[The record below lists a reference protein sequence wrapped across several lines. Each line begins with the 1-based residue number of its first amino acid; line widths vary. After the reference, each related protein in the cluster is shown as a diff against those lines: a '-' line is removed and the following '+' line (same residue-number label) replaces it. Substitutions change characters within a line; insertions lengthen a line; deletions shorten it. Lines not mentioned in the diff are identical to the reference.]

1 MPAPSTRTAQDE
13 RLPRLRLA
21 VLRLVAAAFSTLTAA
36 SSLVLAAPAASSRP
50 NPTNHWSF
58 RPIVHSAPPTV
69 LDTSPGITR
78 LDRFL
83 LSRLEAAGLHFSPPA
98 DRRTWIR
105 RATYSLHG
113 LPPTASEIADFE
125 ANRQPDAY
133 ERVVDRLLASPR
145 YGERWA
151 RNWMDVARYADTKG
165 YVRLNEN
172 PKYLG
177 SWPYRDYLIR
187 AFNADLPYD
196 RFVVEQLAA
205 DQLDLGSDPRPLAA
219 MGFLTLGQRFLNSR
233 HDILDDRIDVV
244 TRGLLGL
251 TVACAR
257 CHDHK
262 FDPVSMRDYYAL
274 HGIFDSSVEPRIP
287 PLVAA
292 PEDPRERAD
301 YLAGLSERSRVFDTY
316 LEAQRQRLT
325 ALFRSRMGEYLLAAQ
340 KESLQANFLPV
351 MFLVDASKDLNPVI
365 TQRWCRLLDRTRKSG
380 HPVLGLWNAVASAG
394 EKNFPAAMGAALAS
408 PTSFNPLV
416 FAAVRSTHPKS
427 LPALAACYGDV
438 FAKTESAWQAA
449 LKASPAASQLNTPAQ
464 EEVRRM
470 LYGEDAPP
478 DVPLAEVEDLFYVD
492 TTTQSAFHAQQ
503 RKVEDWISGSA
514 GAAHAQILTDTPVP
528 VQPRVFLRG
537 NAANPGEFVE
547 RRFLQILSHSNTAAF
562 HHGSGRL
569 ELARAIAS
577 PDNPLTA
584 RVLVNRVWM
593 HHFGTGLVRTPGDF
607 GTRGESP
614 THPELLDELAFQ
626 FMHDGWS
633 LKALHRQILLS
644 AAFRQGSHD
653 VSEALR
659 QDPENRLL
667 WRMNRRRLDWESLRD
682 SILLAS
688 DNLSTT
694 LGGPSVDLLKTP
706 TPDRRTLYGFIDRQD
721 LPVLFRSFDFA
732 APDSCTVQ
740 RFETSVPQQALYLL
754 NGPLLRSEARH
765 LASTQSIATEAESIT
780 RLYRRILGR
789 PPSPKERDLGLRFL
803 AGDNPLSGPLDH
815 FTRLEEFIQ
824 ALLLTNEFAFVD

>member
-1 MPAPSTRTAQDE
+1 MPAPAKRNAKSE
-13 RLPRLRLA
+13 RPPLGGTDFLRLLA
-21 VLRLVAAAFSTLTAA
+21 ELFALLALIPGTSVQLTAA
-36 SSLVLAAPAASSRP
+36 SRPDPAA
-50 NPTNHWSF
+50 HWSF
-58 RPIVHSAPPTV
+58 QPIARSVPPAV
-69 LDTSPGITR
+69 RDTSPGITR

-83 LSRLEAAGLHFSPPA
+83 LDRLERAGLHFSPAA

-113 LPPTASEIADFE
+113 LPPSATEIADFE
-125 ANRQPDAY
+125 ADHQPDAY

-151 RNWMDVARYADTKG
+151 RHWMDVARYADTKG

-177 SWPYRDYLIR
+177 SWAYRDYLVR
-187 AFNADLPYD
+187 AFNSDLRYD

-205 DQLDLGSDPRPLAA
+205 DQLDLGEDTRPLAA

-262 FDPVSMRDYYAL
+262 FDPISMHDYYAL
-274 HGIFDSSVEPRIP
+274 HGVFDSCVEPRIP

-292 PEDPRERAD
+292 PNDPQERTA
-301 YLAGLSERSRVFDTY
+301 YLAGLSERSHAFDSY
-316 LEAQRQRLT
+316 LETQRQRLT
-325 ALFRSRMGEYLLAAQ
+325 ALFRSRMGDYLLAAQ

-365 TQRWCRLLDRTRKSG
+365 TQRWCRLLDRAHKTG
-380 HPVLGLWNAVASAG
+380 HSVLGIWNAAAG
-394 EKNFPAAMGAALAS
+394 ARAEEFQATLESALAAS
-408 PTSFNPLV
+408 DSFNPLV
-416 FAAVRSTHPKS
+416 VAAVRSTRPS
-427 LPALAACYGDV
+427 TVAGLAACYGDL
-438 FAKTESAWQAA
+438 FAKAETAWQTA
-449 LKASPAASQLNTPAQ
+449 LKATPTVLRLDTPAQ
-464 EEVRRM
+464 EELRQLM
-470 LYGEDAPP
+470 YGPDAPP
-478 DVPLAEVEDLFYVD
+478 DVPLSEVDDLFYVD

-503 RKVEDWISGSA
+503 RKVEDWITSSSSA
-514 GAAHAQILTDTPVP
+514 LHAQILTDSPVP
-528 VQPRVFLRG
+528 VRPRVFLRG

-547 RRFLQILSHSNTAAF
+547 RRFLRILSASNSPAF
-562 HHGSGRL
+562 HTGSGRL
-569 ELARAIAS
+569 ELARAIVS

-593 HHFGTGLVRTPGDF
+593 HHFGVGLVRTPGDF
-607 GTRGESP
+607 GTRGEAP
-614 THPELLDELAFQ
+614 THPELLDELALQ
-626 FMHDGWS
+626 FMQEGWS
-633 LKALHRQILLS
+633 IKALHRRILLS
-644 AAFRQGSHD
+644 TAFRQGSHD
-653 VSEALR
+653 VSEAVR
-659 QDPENRLL
+659 KDPENRLL

-688 DNLSTT
+688 DHLSTT
-694 LGGPSVDLLKTP
+694 LGGPSVDLLKSP
-706 TPDRRTLYGFIDRQD
+706 APLRRTLYGFIDRQEV
-721 LPVLFRSFDFA
+721 PVLFRSFDFA

-740 RFETSVPQQALYLL
+740 RFETSIPQQALYLL

-765 LASTQSIATEAESIT
+765 LASTRSVATADESVSA
-780 RLYRRILGR
+780 LYLQILGR
-789 PPSPKERDLGLRFL
+789 SPSAEERALGLRFL
-803 AGDNPLSGPLDH
+803 TSGDPRPDQADRFN
-815 FTRLEEFIQ
+815 RLEEFIQ

>member
-1 MPAPSTRTAQDE
+1 MPALRKRNPQAERPSLGRATFSRLLAGVAMLLAATAWTPAQ
-13 RLPRLRLA
+13 LM
-21 VLRLVAAAFSTLTAA
+21 AA
-36 SSLVLAAPAASSRP
+36 SRPDPAA
-50 NPTNHWSF
+50 HWSF
-58 RPIVHSAPPTV
+58 QPIVHSAPPAV
-69 LDTSPGITR
+69 RDSSPGITR

-83 LSRLEAAGLHFSPPA
+83 LSRLEAAGLHFSPPS

-113 LPPTASEIADFE
+113 LPPTASEIVDFE
-125 ANRQPDAY
+125 ADRKPDAY

-151 RNWMDVARYADTKG
+151 RHWMDVARYADTKG

-177 SWPYRDYLIR
+177 SWAYRDYLVR

-205 DQLDLGSDPRPLAA
+205 DQLNLGSDPRPLAA

-292 PEDPRERAD
+292 PDDPRERAD
-301 YLAGLSERSRVFDTY
+301 YLTGLSERSRAFETY
-316 LEAQRQRLT
+316 LEVQRQRLT
-325 ALFRSRMGEYLLAAQ
+325 ALFRGRMGDYLLAAQ

-380 HPVLGLWNAVASAG
+380 HPVLGLWNAVASASD
-394 EKNFPAAMGAALAS
+394 ENFPAALEAALAS
-408 PTSFNPLV
+408 QVSANSLV
-416 FAAVRSTHPKS
+416 LASVRSAHPTS
-427 LPALAACYGDV
+427 LPALAACYGDL
-438 FAKTESAWQAA
+438 FASIESAWQAA
-449 LKASPAASQLNTPAQ
+449 LKTSPVASHLDAPAQ
-464 EEVRRM
+464 EELRQM
-470 LYGEDAPP
+470 MYGPAAPP
-478 DVPLAEVEDLFYVD
+478 DIPLTEVEDLFYVD
-492 TTTQSAFHAQQ
+492 TTTQSAFHVQQ
-503 RKVEDWISGSA
+503 RKVEDWIAGSA
-514 GAAHAQILTDTPVP
+514 SAVHAQILTDSPVP

-547 RRFLQILSHSNTAAF
+547 RRFLRILSRSNSPAF
-562 HHGSGRL
+562 HRGSGRL

-577 PDNPLTA
+577 QDNPLTA

-607 GTRGESP
+607 GTRGEPP
-614 THPELLDELAFQ
+614 THPELLDELAYQ
-626 FMHDGWS
+626 FMQDGWS
-633 LKALHRQILLS
+633 LKGLHRQILLS

-653 VSEALR
+653 LPEGLR
-659 QDPENRLL
+659 RDPENRLL

-682 SILLAS
+682 SILMAS
-688 DNLSTT
+688 DHLSTV
-694 LGGPSVDLLKTP
+694 LGGPSVDLMTSP
-706 TPDRRTLYGFIDRQD
+706 APARRTLYGFIDRQD

-765 LASTQSIATEAESIT
+765 LASTRSVASPAESINA
-780 RLYRRILGR
+780 LYLRILGR
-789 PPSPKERDLGLRFL
+789 LPSPKERALGLRFL
-803 AGDNPLSGPLDH
+803 TGSDPLPNPPDR
-815 FTRLEEFIQ
+815 FNRLEEFIQ